1 LEVLPVKRLVDFS
14 KMSYIIT
21 PPVWFKT
28 KAFDKNSLSEITTY
42 AFSQKKRW
50 GGVGNK
56 SYTTPRVRNC
66 CVYDIIDESIKDLIW
81 PVVREANK
89 LFKFKLSNKM
99 FASVMTYEKDQHY
112 NTWHTDKHNQIC
124 TEGRDHDDRVL
135 SLTTLLNTSFSG
147 GVFEFKDES
156 QCNFE
161 QIGDTVIFAPYLQH
175 RVTPVTS
182 GIRHSLVS
190 WIRGE

>member
-1 LEVLPVKRLVDFS
+1 
-14 KMSYIIT
+14 
-21 PPVWFKT
+21 
-28 KAFDKNSLSEITTY
+28 
-42 AFSQKKRW
+42 
-50 GGVGNK
+50 
-56 SYTTPRVRNC
+56 
-66 CVYDIIDESIKDLIW
+66 
-81 PVVREANK
+81 
-89 LFKFKLSNKM
+89 
-99 FASVMTYEKDQHY
+99 
-112 NTWHTDKHNQIC
+112 
-124 TEGRDHDDRVL
+124 
-135 SLTTLLNTSFSG
+135 G